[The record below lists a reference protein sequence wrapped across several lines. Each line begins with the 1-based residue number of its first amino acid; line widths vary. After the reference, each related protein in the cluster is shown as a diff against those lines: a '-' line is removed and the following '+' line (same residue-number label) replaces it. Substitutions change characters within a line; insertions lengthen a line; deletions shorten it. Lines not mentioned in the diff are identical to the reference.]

1 MSNQMCHTE
10 IMECALRLDSSSS
23 NGTITDGEIIG
34 NFGFTLQGASFASD
48 ILMQPP
54 VIGYLE
60 PGGVAERYCNF
71 SKAKEFLMD
80 FDLDLVFFNRVI
92 VFLR

>member
-1 MSNQMCHTE
+1 
-10 IMECALRLDSSSS
+10 MECVLRLDSSSS
-23 NGTITDGEIIG
+23 TNGTITDGETIG

-60 PGGVAERYCNF
+60 PGGVAERYCST
-71 SKAKEFLMD
+71 SKSEEF
-80 FDLDLVFFNRVI
+80 FIYIYSILDRVFFNRVI
-92 VFLR
+92 VYLR

>member
-1 MSNQMCHTE
+1 MGNQMCHTE
-10 IMECALRLDSSSS
+10 IMECVLRLDTLSA
-23 NGTITDGEIIG
+23 NGTIIDGESMA

-60 PGGVAERYCNF
+60 PGGVAERYLKC
-71 SKAKEFLMD
+71 
-80 FDLDLVFFNRVI
+80 
-92 VFLR
+92 

>member
-1 MSNQMCHTE
+1 MSHTE
-10 IMECALRLDSSSS
+10 IMECILRLDTPSST
-23 NGTITDGEIIG
+23 NGTNTDGETIG

-60 PGGVAERYCNF
+60 PGGVAERY
-71 SKAKEFLMD
+71 
-80 FDLDLVFFNRVI
+80 FN
-92 VFLR
+92 

>member
-1 MSNQMCHTE
+1 MSHTE
-10 IMECALRLDSSSS
+10 IMECVLRLDSSSL
-23 NGTITDGEIIG
+23 NGSMTDDETIG

-60 PGGVAERYCNF
+60 PNGVAERYCTC
-71 SKAKEFLMD
+71 SKYKTSSND
-80 FDLDLVFFNRVI
+80 SK
-92 VFLR
+92 